1 MASPKTSVLAQAFY
15 LIRSRDVELAEDF
28 IHRCP
33 REIRS
38 IRELNAFFHQT
49 LAQYQ
54 NVDTFNMRI
63 QLVDTSDFS
72 EWAQSF
78 VGNILPFL
86 MLNRFPQNTNTRIG
100 SYYNDLTTLAQ
111 RAGFAMAAAH

>member
-1 MASPKTSVLAQAFY
+1 MANPKTTVIAQAFY

-38 IRELNAFFHQT
+38 IRELNAFFHQI

-54 NVDTFNMRI
+54 NVDTFGMRI
-63 QLVDTSDFS
+63 QLVDTTDFS
-72 EWAQSF
+72 EWARSF
-78 VGNILPFL
+78 LGNILPFL
-86 MLNRFPQNTNTRIG
+86 MLNRFPQNTNLRMG

-111 RAGFAMAAAH
+111 RGFAMAAAH